1 MKSIV
6 VIFYLLIF
14 PIISLKEP
22 VQKICIN
29 CKYFIPDNNIGVYG
43 TGIYGY
49 DSYGN
54 NITLNLN
61 SDRYGN
67 VYNSDFNI
75 DSKIDS
81 VLLTRIT
88 HFSLKNR
95 TAKQV

>member
-1 MKSIV
+1 MLG
-6 VIFYLLIF
+6 YLSD
-14 PIISLKEP
+14 II
-22 VQKICIN
+22 
-29 CKYFIPDNNIGVYG
+29 
-43 TGIYGY
+43 
-49 DSYGN
+49 
-54 NITLNLN
+54 
-61 SDRYGN
+61 